1 MVPGERA
8 VSELILA
15 APARIRELS
24 LESGRDMPELERLA
38 AQAGVAVQRRTRAS
52 LESLAGPGL
61 ARGVVAVADSPLL
74 HDVADLLDASEGRS
88 LPSGRRVLVALD
100 GVQDPQNLGAIIRS
114 AEFFGA
120 GGVFWA
126 KDRAAP
132 LSPSA
137 VRASAGASERLPIA
151 EVTNLARALETCRS
165 QDYWLA
171 GTVVDGGQPLSGAD
185 LPDQLVVV
193 LGSEQ
198 KGIRRL
204 TRETCDFL
212 VTVGGAGGVG
222 SLNVA
227 SAGAVALALL
237 A

>member
-1 MVPGERA
+1 MRSSSWPSVSGWPCSAERRRA
-8 VSELILA
+8 WS
-15 APARIRELS
+15 RSR
-24 LESGRDMPELERLA
+24 G
-38 AQAGVAVQRRTRAS
+38 QAWHEAWWPWRNHRW
-52 LESLAGPGL
+52 
-61 ARGVVAVADSPLL
+61 L

-151 EVTNLARALETCRS
+151 EVTNLARALETCRG

-171 GTVVDGGQPLSGAD
+171 GTVVEGGQPLAGAD
-185 LPDQLVVV
+185 LPDPLVVV

-212 VTVGGAGGVG
+212 VTVGGATLDGGRVG